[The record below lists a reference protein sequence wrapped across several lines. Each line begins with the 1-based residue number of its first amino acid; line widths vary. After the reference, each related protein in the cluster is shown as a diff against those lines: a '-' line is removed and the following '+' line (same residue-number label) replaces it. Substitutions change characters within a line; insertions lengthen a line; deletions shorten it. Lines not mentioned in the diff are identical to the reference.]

1 MLNNDFYET
10 QQMVEMKIKHFHE
23 TADQLRM
30 ASLYKK
36 EGSLKHSK
44 AVSFILHK
52 TGKVL
57 IHSGNR
63 LLKIA

>member
-1 MLNNDFYET
+1 MLTNDTYET
-10 QQMVEMKIKHFHE
+10 LLMAKMKMEHFHE

-30 ASLYKK
+30 ASIFKK
-36 EGSLKHSK
+36 EGSFKRSK
-44 AVSFILHK
+44 AVSFILHQ
-52 TGKVL
+52 TGKAF